1 MVKRM
6 TDDDVQ
12 EYVYNKMF
20 GDLDG
25 IESHSLFDKGGEE
38 AVSGTADNAKPANAE
53 SGGVKITI
61 EPLMQATAEGG
72 KLSSGDDDKE
82 EEDEKDRMKGIG
94 DMSPLMAQLHGKR

>member
-6 TDDDVQ
+6 SDDDVQ

-25 IESHSLFDKGGEE
+25 IESHSLFDKGGED
-38 AVSGTADNAKPANAE
+38 AVSGTADNAKPESSE

-61 EPLMQATAEGG
+61 EPLMKATAEGG
-72 KLSSGDDDKE
+72 KLSSGDDEE
-82 EEDEKDRMKGIG
+82 EEDETKDRLKGLS
-94 DMSPLMAQLHGKR
+94 DMSPLMAQMHGKR